1 MVRRTTQKNIFCF
14 LDEAPPLDNE
24 GVHMNQRLNN
34 ITCAMVAQEPARV
47 RAGNGRPGFS
57 ESAGKLMFTDRDGRG
72 QQRTREVLALE
83 DRDAAFQE
91 ILDANAHPGLGRFHQ
106 LVEQAYAGIG
116 RRKSEWWYRESAH
129 CMLSQG
135 EVWKPMKQ
143 DSYRTS
149 CGRLPALF

>member
-1 MVRRTTQKNIFCF
+1 MQ
-14 LDEAPPLDNE
+14 PPLLDSA
-24 GVHMNQRLNN
+24 GVHTNQRLNN
-34 ITCAMVAQEPARV
+34 ITRAMVAQELARV

-91 ILDANAHPGLGRFHQ
+91 ILNANAYPGLGRFHL

-116 RRKSEWWYRESAH
+116 RRKSEWWYRESANNQLH
-129 CMLSQG
+129 SRIRSKSI
-135 EVWKPMKQ
+135 VRPV
-143 DSYRTS
+143 TS
-149 CGRLPALF
+149 